1 MYNLT
6 YESQEQLTENYKKM
20 SKLKIA
26 FIINPHSGT
35 TQKKALP
42 ALIEQRID
50 ANKFEVTTVFT
61 EYAGH
66 GKELAAKFA
75 EEGFDAVI
83 ACGGDGTINEIAS
96 SLTETKT
103 AFGIVPFGSGNGLA
117 RHLHIPLKPTEAL
130 DVINAYQLQPLD
142 YGIVN
147 DHKFFCTSGTGFD
160 AQIAWD
166 FAQQPTRGLMT
177 YLKLILKEYWSY
189 EPETYVIEADGKTYE
204 RKAFVVTFANASQ
217 YGNEGYIAP
226 LAKTYDG
233 LMDISILKP
242 FRWYNIPKITYQLLT
257 RKLYKNDLLEEIQ
270 VKSAT
275 LKRKHKGPFHFDGD
289 PIEFGETVTARIVSN
304 ALQVIAGK

>member
-1 MYNLT
+1 
-6 YESQEQLTENYKKM
+6 M

-50 ANKFEVTTVFT
+50 ANKFDVTTVFT

>member
-1 MYNLT
+1 MG
-6 YESQEQLTENYKKM
+6 
-20 SKLKIA
+20 KLKIA

-35 TQKKALP
+35 AQKKALP

-50 ANKFEVTTVFT
+50 ANKFDITTVFT

-75 EEGFDAVI
+75 EEGYDAVV

-103 AFGIVPFGSGNGLA
+103 AFGIIPFGSGNGLA
-117 RHLHIPLKPTEAL
+117 RHLHIPLKPAEAL
-130 DVINAYQLQPLD
+130 DVVNAYKLQPLD
-142 YGIVN
+142 YGVVN
-147 DHKFFCTSGTGFD
+147 DHKFFCTCGTGFD

-166 FAQQPTRGLMT
+166 FAQQPTRGFMT

-189 EPETYVIEADGKTYE
+189 KPETYTIEADGKVME
-204 RKAFVVTFANASQ
+204 RTAFVVTFANASQ

-233 LMDISILKP
+233 LLDISILKP
-242 FRWYNIPKITYQLLT
+242 FHWYNIPKLTYQLLT
-257 RKLYKNDLLEEIQ
+257 RKLYKNNLLEEIQ

-275 LKRKHKGPFHFDGD
+275 LKRKQKGPFHFDGD
-289 PIEFGETVTARIVSN
+289 PIEFGETITTRIVSN
-304 ALQVIAGK
+304 ALQVIAGD

>member
-1 MYNLT
+1 
-6 YESQEQLTENYKKM
+6 M

-50 ANKFEVTTVFT
+50 AYKFEVTTVFT

-96 SLTETKT
+96 SLTETKA

>member
-1 MYNLT
+1 
-6 YESQEQLTENYKKM
+6 M

>member
-1 MYNLT
+1 MG
-6 YESQEQLTENYKKM
+6 
-20 SKLKIA
+20 KLKIA

-35 TQKKALP
+35 AQKKALP

-50 ANKFEVTTVFT
+50 ANKFDITTVFT

-75 EEGFDAVI
+75 EEGYDAVV

-103 AFGIVPFGSGNGLA
+103 AFGIIPFGSGNGLA
-117 RHLHIPLKPTEAL
+117 RHLHIPLKPAEAL
-130 DVINAYQLQPLD
+130 DVVNAYKLQPLD
-142 YGIVN
+142 YGVVN
-147 DHKFFCTSGTGFD
+147 DHKFFCTCGTGFD

-166 FAQQPTRGLMT
+166 FAQQPTRGFMT

-189 EPETYVIEADGKTYE
+189 KPETYTIEADGKVME
-204 RKAFVVTFANASQ
+204 RTAFVVTFANASQ

-233 LMDISILKP
+233 LLDISILKP
-242 FRWYNIPKITYQLLT
+242 FHWYNIPKLTYQLLT

-275 LKRKHKGPFHFDGD
+275 LKRKQKGPFHFDGD
-289 PIEFGETVTARIVSN
+289 PIEFGETITTRIVSN
-304 ALQVIAGK
+304 ALQVIAGN

>member
-1 MYNLT
+1 
-6 YESQEQLTENYKKM
+6 M

-50 ANKFEVTTVFT
+50 ANKFDVTTVFT

-242 FRWYNIPKITYQLLT
+242 FHWYNIPKITYQLLT

>member
-1 MYNLT
+1 MG
-6 YESQEQLTENYKKM
+6 
-20 SKLKIA
+20 KLKIA

-35 TQKKALP
+35 AQKKALP

-50 ANKFEVTTVFT
+50 ANKFDITTVFT

-75 EEGFDAVI
+75 EEGYDAVV

-103 AFGIVPFGSGNGLA
+103 AFGIIPFGSGNGLA
-117 RHLHIPLKPTEAL
+117 RHLHIPLKPAEAL
-130 DVINAYQLQPLD
+130 DVVNAYKLQPLD
-142 YGIVN
+142 YGVVN
-147 DHKFFCTSGTGFD
+147 DHKFFCTCGTGFD

-166 FAQQPTRGLMT
+166 FAQQPTRGFMT

-189 EPETYVIEADGKTYE
+189 KPETYTIEADGKVME
-204 RKAFVVTFANASQ
+204 RTAFVVTFANASQ

-226 LAKTYDG
+226 RAKTYDG
-233 LMDISILKP
+233 LLDISILKP
-242 FRWYNIPKITYQLLT
+242 FHWYNIPKLTYQLLT

-275 LKRKHKGPFHFDGD
+275 LKRKQKGPFHFDGD
-289 PIEFGETVTARIVSN
+289 PIEFGETITTRIVSN
-304 ALQVIAGK
+304 ALQVIAGD